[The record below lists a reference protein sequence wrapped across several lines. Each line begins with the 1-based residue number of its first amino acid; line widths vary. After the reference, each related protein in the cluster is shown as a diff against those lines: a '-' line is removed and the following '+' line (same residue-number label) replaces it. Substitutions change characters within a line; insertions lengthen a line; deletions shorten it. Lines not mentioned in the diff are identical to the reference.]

1 MFNSGFRSLF
11 KFGFKCNG
19 IQQRGAVVLDF
30 MSFEA
35 LSCKGGVSISICTS
49 RALIL
54 RVLVWHIL
62 GSTTTVI
69 VLPCMLTRGGTR
81 LSIDSHIHHF
91 NPCNLRN
98 YGDTTSQ
105 L

>member
-1 MFNSGFRSLF
+1 MFNLGFRSLS
-11 KFGFKCNG
+11 KFEFKCSG
-19 IQQRGAVVLDF
+19 IQQREATVLDS

-35 LSCKGGVSISICTS
+35 LSCKGGASISSCTS

-54 RVLVWHIL
+54 RILVWHIL
-62 GSTTTVI
+62 GSTTVI
-69 VLPCMLTRGGTR
+69 MLPCTLTRGDTR
-81 LSIDSHIHHF
+81 LSIDSHIQHF
-91 NPCNLRN
+91 CPCNLRN